1 MSFNGYINKD
11 KLQELAN
18 KSKIVL
24 TPRECDTFIDEINDV
39 ISFCITIEELTLDEE
54 VCEFE
59 K

>member
-18 KSKIVL
+18 KSKIVF
-24 TPRECDTFIDEINDV
+24 TPRERDTFIDEINDV
-39 ISFCITIEELTLDEE
+39 ISFCVTIEELTLDEE
-54 VCEFE
+54 ACEFE